1 MGQVGEAGGFGGE
14 KVLTGGGGVS
24 EAGGDSGLGHGVD
37 EIDAAGHFGGDGND
51 VDWGDFLKGENFCG
65 VGGADE
71 GWILGADESGV
82 EEWALDVQTW
92 SLGAVHVV
100 SVGGHGA
107 RCGHQVGQG

>member
-24 EAGGDSGLGHGVD
+24 EASGDSGLGHGVD
-37 EIDAAGHFGGDGND
+37 EIDAAWHFGGDGND
-51 VDWGDFLKGENFCG
+51 VDWGDFLEGKNFCG
-65 VGGADE
+65 VGWSDE

-82 EEWALDVQTW
+82 EEWALDVQAG

-107 RCGHQVGQG
+107 RGGHQVGQG